1 MSKATPKVH
10 VQRLTDLPLEVMNP
24 LLSRRALHTE
34 RTTLAQIFL
43 KKGCIVPRHSHENEQ
58 LAYVITGKLLF
69 RLGENLEQEVILEP
83 GDVLVIPPNLPHMAE
98 ALEDTLDL
106 DIFAPKRQDW
116 LEGDDSYLR

>member
-1 MSKATPKVH
+1 MSKAH

-24 LLSRRALHTE
+24 LLSRRALHSAH
-34 RTTLAQIFL
+34 TTLAQIFL

-58 LAYVITGKLLF
+58 LAYVSTGRLLF

-83 GDVLVIPPNLPHMAE
+83 GDVLVIPPHLPHMAE